1 VLCQLSYCPR
11 FGTGFYRRQRS
22 TLVPVPAPRRRPLG
36 VLFGLLAAIFV
47 ALATYAGLAGQWIVA
62 VGAGVLGLW
71 LADLAFRSVR

>member
-1 VLCQLSYCPR
+1 
-11 FGTGFYRRQRS
+11 
-22 TLVPVPAPRRRPLG
+22 VPAPRRRSLG
-36 VLFGLLAAIFV
+36 VLFALLAAIFV